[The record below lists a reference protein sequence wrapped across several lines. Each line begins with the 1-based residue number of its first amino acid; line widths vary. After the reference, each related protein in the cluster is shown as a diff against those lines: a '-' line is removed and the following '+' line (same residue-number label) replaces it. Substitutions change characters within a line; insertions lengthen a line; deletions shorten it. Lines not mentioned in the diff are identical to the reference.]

1 MATTTS
7 GMRQDD
13 CATVGRTPVQKG
25 AMIFGAVFLLVGILG
40 FIPGI
45 TQNVGDLTFAS
56 RESPTELFGIFHVSV
71 LLNVVHMLFGAVGLI
86 AARQDVASETY
97 LIAGGAIYLL
107 LWLYGVVIQQGSD
120 ANLAPVDNEDNWL
133 HLVLGVGM
141 IALGYALTRDRY
153 ETTDDQVASNGPAG
167 HPRA

>member
-7 GMRQDD
+7 GTRRDD
-13 CATVGRTPVQKG
+13 CAIVGRTRVQK
-25 AMIFGAVFLLVGILG
+25 AAVIVGAVFLLVGILG

-56 RESPTELFGIFHVSV
+56 RDSRTELFGIFHVSV
-71 LLNVVHMLFGAVGLI
+71 LLNVVHILFGAVGLI

-120 ANLAPVDNEDNWL
+120 AKLAVDNEDNWL

-153 ETTDDQVASNGPAG
+153 ETTDDQVASSGPAG
-167 HPRA
+167 EPRA